1 MPLEATD
8 TLSGSR
14 SRAENLAM
22 ADAVSL
28 VRAYLHVNG
37 YFTVTEYPVLERLR
51 GGGHRM
57 VTDLDV
63 LAFRFGGAG
72 PVRINAEDTGR
83 PVVLTLQEPDPMLGR
98 RREEPDMI
106 VAEVKEGRAELNRGA
121 RDPRVLQAALVRFG
135 CCSSD
140 GAVTVANTLLERG
153 EARTD
158 RGHRV
163 RVLAFGATVP
173 SASSL
178 TYTAI
183 TLGHVVRFLRHHL
196 KDNWAIVRNAQI
208 TDPALRFL
216 SLLEKA
222 ADEPGAGDPPS

>member
-1 MPLEATD
+1 
-8 TLSGSR
+8 
-14 SRAENLAM
+14 M

-72 PVRINAEDTGR
+72 PVRISTEDARR
-83 PVVLTLQEPDPMLGR
+83 PVVLTLQEPDPILGR

-135 CCSSD
+135 CCSPD
-140 GAVTVANTLLERG
+140 GAANVVEALLERG
-153 EARTD
+153 EAHTA

-163 RVLAFGATVP
+163 RILAFGSKAP
-173 SASSL
+173 SVGPG

-216 SLLEKA
+216 TLLEKV
-222 ADEPGAGDPPS
+222 ADEGGSGGPPS